1 MITRAIIVDKDL
13 NIGKLKVK
21 IPILDGIGDGGI
33 STNWA
38 SIIYTPGLDIDY
50 QVGDIVIVGFE
61 DNDVGSPIVLGFLKL
76 KNTKI
81 DSRIYETVKE
91 LKVEDNFLAPLNTTI
106 GKTSYQKLFSSIEST
121 LTTDDKFAAD
131 TPILSSQYVI
141 DLLLDTN
148 NVIKSFVVNDQ
159 FDSTN
164 LIVSIQYAN
173 NQIENIEDFQIIPPD
188 MATTGS
194 KIVWILYKG
203 KTNFYNIEV
212 IPLQLTELTISGDY
226 KTSYIVGETF
236 DKTGLIATVTYNNG
250 DIEDVT
256 SKIIISNTE
265 PLTIDDREI
274 TFIFSND
281 YGEVTSTIQITVTEE
296 SSGT

>member
-13 NIGKLKVK
+13 NIGKLKVR

-121 LTTDDKFAAD
+121 LTTNAD
-131 TPILSSQYVI
+131 APVLSSQYII
-141 DLLLDTN
+141 DLTLNID
-148 NVIKSFVVNDQ
+148 NVNKTFVVNDQ
-159 FDSTN
+159 FDFTN

-173 NQIENIEDFQIIPPD
+173 NQVENLEDFQVVSPD
-188 MATTGS
+188 MTTVGL
-194 KIVWILYKG
+194 KTVLVLYKG
-203 KTNFYNIEV
+203 RAAFYNIEV
-212 IPLQLTELTISGDY
+212 IPLQLTELNISGEY
-226 KTSYIVGETF
+226 KTSYIVGEVFNT
-236 DKTGLIATVTYNNG
+236 TGLTATAVYNNG
-250 DIEDVT
+250 STENVT
-256 SKIIISNTE
+256 SRIVINNKN
-265 PLTIDDREI
+265 PLTIEDKEI
-274 TFIFSND
+274 IIIFNND
-281 YGEVTSTIQITVTEE
+281 YGEVTSTVQITVTEE